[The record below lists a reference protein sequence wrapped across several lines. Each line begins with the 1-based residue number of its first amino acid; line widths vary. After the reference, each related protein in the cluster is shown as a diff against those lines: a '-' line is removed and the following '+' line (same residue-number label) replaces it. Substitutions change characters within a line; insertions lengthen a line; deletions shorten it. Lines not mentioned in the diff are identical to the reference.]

1 VAFFLPKAQS
11 QLGCN
16 GNVIL
21 HARILPEAVAVREL
35 NPMSMNVLLLS
46 PGYPADMPEFTRGL
60 AECGARVF
68 GVGDQPA
75 GALPERVKRSLSDY
89 LEVRSLWDSA
99 AVADELRQNFRGR
112 TLDRI
117 ECLWEPGILLA
128 AQLRQTFGVPGLNME
143 QANRFRDKEAMKAA
157 LDAAG
162 IRTPRHFAADSIA
175 ACHDAVGRIGFPV
188 ILKPIAGAGS
198 ADTYRVNDAD
208 ELRAVLPQLQHIPLV
223 SVEEFV
229 DGEEFTYDTITI
241 DGNIAYDNIAWYRP
255 RPLIARSNEWI
266 SPQVIALRNVD
277 QPDLAAGRR
286 MGHDVIRAL
295 GFDTGF
301 THMEWYRKADGEVV
315 FGEIGA
321 RPPGAH
327 QVDQMKF
334 ACDFDVFRAWGQAV
348 VNERIDE
355 VFERRYNVATV
366 YKRARGT
373 GHIRRI
379 EGADDL
385 QKRFGRHVVWNTL
398 LPPGSPRRDW
408 KKTLVSDGF
417 VMLRHAELAR
427 TLEMADAVGS
437 DLHLYA
443 E

>member
-1 VAFFLPKAQS
+1 MLFYMLGPGAEVIAARNTSPLP
-11 QLGCN
+11 
-16 GNVIL
+16 
-21 HARILPEAVAVREL
+21 
-35 NPMSMNVLLLS
+35 MNVLLLS

-60 AECGARVF
+60 AESGARVF
-68 GVGDQPA
+68 GVGDQPT
-75 GALPERVKRSLSDY
+75 GALPELVKRSLADY
-89 LEVRSLWDSA
+89 LQVRSLWDSA
-99 AVADELRQNFRGR
+99 AVKAELQQKFRGR
-112 TLDRI
+112 SLDRI

-128 AQLRQTFGVPGLNME
+128 AELRQHFNVPGLNIE

-162 IRTPRHFAADSIA
+162 IRTPRHFAVDSSA
-175 ACHDAVGRIGFPV
+175 ACHDAVGRIGYPV

-208 ELRAVLPQLQHIPLV
+208 DLRKVLPLLRHVSQV

-229 DGEEFTYDTITI
+229 DGEEFTFDTITV
-241 DGNIAYDNIAWYRP
+241 DGRIAYYNVAWYRP

-266 SPQVIALRNVD
+266 SPQVIALRHVD
-277 QPDLAAGRR
+277 QADLAGGVR
-286 MGHDVIRAL
+286 MGFEVIRAL

-327 QVDQMKF
+327 QVDQMQF

-348 VNERIDE
+348 VNGRVDE
-355 VFERRYNVATV
+355 QFQRRYNVATV
-366 YKRARGT
+366 YKRARGM
-373 GHIRRI
+373 GRISRI
-379 EGADDL
+379 EGAEAL
-385 QKRFGRHVVWNTL
+385 QQRFGQHVVWNTL
-398 LPPGSPRRDW
+398 LPPGAPRRDW

-417 VMLRHAELAR
+417 VMLRHADLQR

-437 DLHLYA
+437 ELHLYA